1 VSEESLRELLSR
13 IHERLSSSGTIDSE
27 SRELL
32 GIVMRDIERALDG
45 TPAAAG
51 VATARQ
57 QAGLHSSRLESLA
70 VEFQAGHPGLAE
82 VLRELV
88 DALGKAG
95 I

>member
-1 VSEESLRELLSR
+1 VSEDSLRELLSR
-13 IHERLSSSGTIDSE
+13 VHQRLSSSGSIDRE

-32 GIVMRDIERALDG
+32 GLVMRDIERALDSAPDAAG
-45 TPAAAG
+45 AAASG
-51 VATARQ
+51 
-57 QAGLHSSRLESLA
+57 QAGLHASRLESLA
-70 VEFQAGHPGLAE
+70 VEFEAAHPGLAE

>member
-1 VSEESLRELLSR
+1 MIEDSLRELLSR
-13 IHERLSSSGTIDSE
+13 VHARLSSSGAIDSE

-32 GIVMRDIERALDG
+32 AIVMRDIERALEG
-45 TPAAAG
+45 APAAAG
-51 VATARQ
+51 GAPIR
-57 QAGLHSSRLESLA
+57 QAGLHTSRLESLA
-70 VEFQAGHPGLAE
+70 VEFEAGHPALAE

>member
-13 IHERLSSSGTIDSE
+13 IHERLSSSGAIDSE

-32 GIVMRDIERALDG
+32 AIVMRDIERALEG
-45 TPAAAG
+45 APSAASAAAAG
-51 VATARQ
+51 
-57 QAGLHSSRLESLA
+57 QAGLHASRIESLA
-70 VEFQAGHPGLAE
+70 VEFEAGHPGLAE